1 MPLALKHFTA
11 RVNAAAR
18 RLGSEGRGRSLGS
31 DTERGPTWPGLGI
44 PRRWR
49 AASSG
54 WRHQVMVVLSL
65 LDLRAAVAVTEG

>member
-11 RVNAAAR
+11 RVKAAAR

-31 DTERGPTWPGLGI
+31 DTLLGPTWPGLDV

-49 AASSG
+49 RASSG
-54 WRHQVMVVLSL
+54 WRRQALVVLSL
-65 LDLRAAVAVTEG
+65 LDLRAAVAVTQG

>member
-1 MPLALKHFTA
+1 MPLALKHVTA

-18 RLGSEGRGRSLGS
+18 RFGSEGRGRSLGS
-31 DTERGPTWPGLGI
+31 DTQLGPTWTGLGV

-49 AASSG
+49 MASSG
-54 WRHQVMVVLSL
+54 WRRQAMVVLSL